1 MINIP
6 ALGLTKPM
14 APLLLGLFLFLATSE
29 QLPAPIQEVPESPT
43 PAGTVAPTAKPK
55 AKPSP
60 KPKTEPS
67 ESAERPVQQQ
77 SSSTRS
83 RFAGTWVGT
92 IPAFPTGPQDTV
104 LTIDPRETTM
114 LHTWTGHPPTQVA
127 KTEIKGDTIQATFPN
142 GVATYSFAVTPMPDG
157 VTASVHMQAVMN
169 DFTAVFRRAGAEPS
183 R

>member
-1 MINIP
+1 MKLTN
-6 ALGLTKPM
+6 ALIRCLVIAGLLVVS
-14 APLLLGLFLFLATSE
+14 AHR
-29 QLPAPIQEVPESPT
+29 LPAPIQEVPESPT
-43 PAGTVAPTAKPK
+43 PAPSVAPTAKPK

-67 ESAERPVQQQ
+67 ESATRPVQQQ

-127 KTEIKGDTIQATFPN
+127 KTETKGDTIQATFPN

-157 VTASVHMQAVMN
+157 VTASVHMQAFMN